1 MEDNP
6 ADAGLVRE
14 VLQEHGITGE
24 LVVISD
30 GDEAIRYIG
39 GLDAQPVP
47 CPDLVIIDL
56 NLPKSPGLEVLKAMR
71 QSTKCGRATALI
83 FSSSDVES
91 DKLEAKRLGASRY
104 LRKPLRLEE
113 FFRLGAVFR
122 EILEDMGARWE

>member
-14 VLQEHGITGE
+14 ALQEHGVTGE
-24 LVVISD
+24 LIVISD
-30 GDEAIRYIG
+30 GDEAIGFIAA
-39 GLDAQPVP
+39 LEAQPVP

-56 NLPKSPGLEVLKAMR
+56 NLLKAMR
-71 QSTKCGRATALI
+71 QSGKCGRATTLI

-91 DKLEAKRLGASRY
+91 DKIEAKRLGANRY

-113 FFRLGAVFR
+113 FFNLGAVFR
-122 EILEDMGARWE
+122 EMLEDMGTRSE